1 MLQNQGGLP
10 MDQKKLAYFKKKLLE
25 ARTQILNSGILNDLE
40 DIQISSDDLADEADL
55 ATNAINQ
62 QVTFSIRA
70 RELNKLRRIEAALQR
85 TEEGTY
91 GFCLES
97 GEEIEEKRL
106 ENQPWAEYCIEVAEE
121 KEREDQ
127 QRFRRA

>member
-1 MLQNQGGLP
+1 
-10 MDQKKLAYFKKKLLE
+10 MDQKKLSYFKKKLLE
-25 ARTQILNSGILNDLE
+25 ARTKILNSGILNDLE

-55 ATNAINQ
+55 ATSAINQ
-62 QVTFSIRA
+62 QVTFSIRS
-70 RELNKLRRIEAALQR
+70 RELSKLRRIEAALQR
-85 TEEGTY
+85 VEDGHY
-91 GFCLES
+91 GYCIES

-121 KEREDQ
+121 KEREEQ

>member
-1 MLQNQGGLP
+1 
-10 MDQKKLAYFKKKLLE
+10 MDQKRLSYFKKKLLE
-25 ARTQILNSGILNDLE
+25 ARTKILNSGILNDLE

-55 ATNAINQ
+55 ATSAINQ
-62 QVTFSIRA
+62 QVTFSIRS
-70 RELNKLRRIEAALQR
+70 RELSKLRRIEAALQR
-85 TEEGTY
+85 VEDGHY
-91 GFCLES
+91 GLCLES

-121 KEREDQ
+121 KEREEQ